1 MTNESSFN
9 NMRCKRKG
17 EGVLVLIL
25 LKVMVA

>member
-9 NMRCKRKG
+9 NMRCKRRG
-17 EGVLVLIL
+17 GVLVLIL